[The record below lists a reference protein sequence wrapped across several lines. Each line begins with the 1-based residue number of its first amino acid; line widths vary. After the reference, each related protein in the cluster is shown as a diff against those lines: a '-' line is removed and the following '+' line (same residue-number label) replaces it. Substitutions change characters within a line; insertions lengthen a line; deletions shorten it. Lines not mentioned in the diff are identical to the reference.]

1 MTPKELSKL
10 NTSVKRL
17 VNNYM
22 TEKNLTLNGFAK
34 ACGIHQN
41 QLWLY
46 LNTEKTGDLK
56 KGLHSSTLEKIGEFI
71 TKNP

>member
-10 NTSVKRL
+10 NVSVREL
-17 VNNYM
+17 INAYM
-22 TEKNLTLNGFAK
+22 LKKNMTLNGFAK

-46 LNTEKTGDLK
+46 LNTDKTGDLK
-56 KGLHSSTLEKIGEFI
+56 KGLHSNTLEKIGDYI
-71 TKNP
+71 SRNA